1 MPPVP
6 VITRTAGRAPD
17 PEAVCEVAR
26 CMRAAVVTWQV
37 ARSGVIFGDRW
48 IAGEDVDLCREH
60 DKRALR
66 LTGAEDYVDA

>member
-6 VITRTAGRAPD
+6 VITLTASCVPD
-17 PEAVCEVAR
+17 QEAVCTVAE
-26 CMRAAVVTWQV
+26 CQGAAVVTWQV

-60 DKRALR
+60 DERALR

>member
-6 VITRTAGRAPD
+6 VITLAASRVPD
-17 PEAVCEVAR
+17 PEAVCDVAG
-26 CMRAAVVTWQV
+26 CLWAAVVTWQV